1 MKCPNCGSSEI
12 RASRTARWSDVF
24 QRVLGREAL
33 RCKAC
38 RRRFFASNA
47 TEPSSEKA
55 AKSAHVRGKNKLLS
69 TRSKK
74 RLARR
79 LVVVSIFA
87 VAFAAFW
94 FFLRYLTTERTPS
107 QDSSVV
113 RIHLTQSVS

>member
-1 MKCPNCGSSEI
+1 MKCPDCSSSEI
-12 RASRTARWSDVF
+12 RASRTARWGDVF

-47 TEPSSEKA
+47 AEPSSDKA
-55 AKSAHVRGKNKLLS
+55 AKSVRARGSGKLLS
-69 TRSKK
+69 TRRKK

-79 LVVVSIFA
+79 LLVISIFA
-87 VAFAAFW
+87 VAFAVFW
-94 FFLRYLTTERTPS
+94 FFLRYLTTERAPS

-113 RIHLTQSVS
+113 TIHLMQSVS